1 MTATTLHLLT
11 LQEFEILMQL
21 INPSKSPHNN
31 VPNSATDQTG
41 LQGLLNK
48 KLVKRTHN
56 KILTTPNA
64 ELALETYRVKR
75 AVILA
80 AGRGERLR
88 PESDQ
93 IPKPM
98 TKVHTQ
104 RFVETQLDALARVGI
119 SDITIVR
126 GYKGEMFDEL
136 LGEYPHLKFIDNP
149 EWHSAGAIVSA
160 ALAIDKLA
168 GAYLIEGD
176 LYMKNTS
183 ILRPFEYRSSWYS
196 QPIPTENDW
205 FFSVDETERI
215 QALDF
220 GTTDHHRHYKYVG
233 IQYWAPREAELLK
246 ADLKT
251 VLATPSG
258 RQAFIESVPFAPHT
272 GTYEIYARKIGP
284 DDATEVDTYEELL
297 ALRIRENQ

>member
-1 MTATTLHLLT
+1 MSDTALHT
-11 LQEFEILMQL
+11 ITFQEFEILVQL
-21 INPSKSPHNN
+21 INPSRYPYTIA
-31 VPNSATDQTG
+31 PNISKGEPA
-41 LQGLLNK
+41 LQSLLQK
-48 KLVKRTHN
+48 KLVRQISNTF
-56 KILTTPNA
+56 LATPA
-64 ELALETYRVKR
+64 AKSTLETYRVKR